1 MRSQIFKVLESNS
14 PCHLFLQLLIT
25 AMGKEN
31 NKKTVNNIKIAE
43 RTMEVLLQNKG
54 FKSLNYIFKSGLI
67 ENLNSYPYVG

>member
-1 MRSQIFKVLESNS
+1 
-14 PCHLFLQLLIT
+14 
-25 AMGKEN
+25 MGKEN